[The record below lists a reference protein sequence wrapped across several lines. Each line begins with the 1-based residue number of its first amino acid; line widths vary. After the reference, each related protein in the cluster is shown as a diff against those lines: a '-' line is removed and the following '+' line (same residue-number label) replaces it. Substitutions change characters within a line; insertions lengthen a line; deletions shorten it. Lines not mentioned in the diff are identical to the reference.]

1 MLVEL
6 RLLVLVHALLGHG
19 HVLDIVVVVVMIM
32 LVVELMMC
40 YILRV
45 ADTTKNRL
53 VKYTL
58 STEKRFNIV
67 HLNKTTYFYVEQ

>member
-1 MLVEL
+1 MLVER

-45 ADTTKNRL
+45 ADTTKKS
-53 VKYTL
+53 V
-58 STEKRFNIV
+58 SE
-67 HLNKTTYFYVEQ
+67 TYFKYGEAFQYSPS